1 MRYLRD
7 VALVASARVELA
19 DVATDLGQLAV
30 AADAIA
36 SLVYGE
42 GFPPVAGAVV
52 GRGVRVDDG
61 ARSRRDRNRFRR
73 GWGSRSTPSSDIP
86 RTAPRERAS
95 RPRRRVT
102 R

>member
-1 MRYLRD
+1 MTSRSSPR
-7 VALVASARVELA
+7 RVELA

-61 ARSRRDRNRFRR
+61 RVRGSDPEVGSVEVGVRARRA
-73 GWGSRSTPSSDIP
+73 SSDIP
-86 RTAPRERAS
+86 PPAGTVAS
-95 RPRRRVT
+95 RPAETV
-102 R
+102 